1 MQKHFKKLLIM
12 LLLAALLVSCGGEAP
27 VPTEEVEALM
37 TSVVS
42 TMVASF
48 FETQTALVTP
58 VTSTSISTE
67 TPFATVT
74 QFPSSTPF
82 ALSTSTFIYFTAT
95 LGSLTPGSPTVTG
108 TLPTATVNP
117 GALAVGCN
125 NLGFI
130 RDVTIPAGTVIQ
142 PNKNFTKTWKVQNT
156 GTCNWMYQYSF
167 MLLSGDSYGEDK
179 VIKIQKLVTVND
191 WTELSVSMTA
201 PKKPGTYTSYW
212 RLADLNQTMFG
223 ATLAVSFVVPGPTSA
238 PTITKTPA
246 PTSTF
251 TVAPPPTSTF
261 TVTPPP
267 SETPTLTPTP

>member
-1 MQKHFKKLLIM
+1 MQKHFGKFLIVLLI
-12 LLLAALLVSCGGEAP
+12 AALLVSCGAGSPA
-27 VPTEEVEALM
+27 PTEEVETVM
-37 TSVVS
+37 TAVIG

-58 VTSTSISTE
+58 VTSTPTSTE
-67 TPFATVT
+67 TPFSTVT
-74 QFPSSTPF
+74 QFPSSTPI
-82 ALSTSTFIYFTAT
+82 ASSTFVFFTAT
-95 LGSLTPGSPTVTG
+95 LGSLTPGTPTVTG
-108 TLPTATVNP
+108 TLPTATVNS

-125 NLGFI
+125 NLGFV

-142 PNKNFTKTWKVQNT
+142 PDKNFTKTWKVQNT

-167 MLLSGDSYGEDK
+167 MLLSGDAYGEDK

-191 WTELSVSMTA
+191 WSELSVNLTA
-201 PKKPGTYTSYW
+201 PKKAGTYTSYW
-212 RLADLNQTMFG
+212 RLADLNGTMFG
-223 ATLAVSFVVPGPTSA
+223 ATLTVSFVVPAPTSA

-251 TVAPPPTSTF
+251 TLTP
-261 TVTPPP
+261 PPP

>member
-27 VPTEEVEALM
+27 TPTEEVEAVM
-37 TSVVS
+37 TAAIS

-48 FETQTALVTP
+48 FETQTALATP
-58 VTSTSISTE
+58 VTPTSTLTE
-67 TPFATVT
+67 TPFPTAT
-74 QFPSSTPF
+74 QFASTTPIASSTF
-82 ALSTSTFIYFTAT
+82 VYFTAT

-125 NLGFI
+125 NLGFV

-201 PKKPGTYTSYW
+201 PKKPGTYTNYW
-212 RLADLNQTMFG
+212 RLADLNGNMFG
-223 ATLAVSFVVPGPTSA
+223 ATLALLQHPR
-238 PTITKTPA
+238 
-246 PTSTF
+246 
-251 TVAPPPTSTF
+251 
-261 TVTPPP
+261 
-267 SETPTLTPTP
+267 LL